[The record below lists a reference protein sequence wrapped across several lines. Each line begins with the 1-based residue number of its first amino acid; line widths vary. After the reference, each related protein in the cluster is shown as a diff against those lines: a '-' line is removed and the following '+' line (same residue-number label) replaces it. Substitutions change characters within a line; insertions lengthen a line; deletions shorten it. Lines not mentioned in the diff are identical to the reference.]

1 MLDTLVALVK
11 LVKRENLSKVSNLVR
26 EASNLFL
33 VFNISRALDS
43 RDVIL
48 DFKNFKMDKT
58 LSCLVIQNAM
68 SQ

>member
-11 LVKRENLSKVSNLVR
+11 LVTRENLSKVGNLVK

>member
-48 DFKNFKMDKT
+48 DFKNFP
-58 LSCLVIQNAM
+58 VW
-68 SQ
+68 